1 MINRL
6 KLLKL
11 FGVKNENNLN
21 YSDRLLF
28 NDIINN
34 KIQSGGG
41 FSIRPDLGEINGM
54 VERTGYVDRFDP
66 VFVDELLRDVA
77 FKLNS

>member
-6 KLLKL
+6 KLLEL
-11 FGVKNENNLN
+11 FEVNDENNLN
-21 YSDRLLF
+21 YSDRRLF
-28 NDIINN
+28 NDIIR
-34 KIQSGGG
+34 QEVQLGGG

-54 VERTGYVDRFDP
+54 VERTGYVDRFAP
-66 VFVDELLRDVA
+66 VFVDELLKDVV

>member
-6 KLLKL
+6 KLLEL
-11 FGVKNENNLN
+11 FEVNDENKLN
-21 YSDRLLF
+21 YSDRCLF
-28 NDIINN
+28 NDIIR
-34 KIQSGGG
+34 QEVQLGGG

-54 VERTGYVDRFDP
+54 VERTGYLDRFAP
-66 VFVDELLRDVA
+66 VFVDELLKDVV

>member
-6 KLLKL
+6 KLLEL
-11 FGVKNENNLN
+11 FEVKHENNLN
-21 YSDRLLF
+21 YSDRRLF
-28 NDIINN
+28 NDIIR
-34 KIQSGGG
+34 QEVQLGGG

-54 VERTGYVDRFDP
+54 VERTGYVDRFAP
-66 VFVDELLRDVA
+66 VFVDELLKDVV

>member
-6 KLLKL
+6 KLLEL
-11 FGVKNENNLN
+11 FEVNHENNLN
-21 YSDRLLF
+21 YSDRCLF
-28 NDIINN
+28 NDIIR
-34 KIQSGGG
+34 QEVQLGGG

-54 VERTGYVDRFDP
+54 VERTGYVDRFAP
-66 VFVDELLRDVA
+66 VFVDELLKDVV

>member
-6 KLLKL
+6 KLLEL
-11 FGVKNENNLN
+11 FEVNDENKLN
-21 YSDRLLF
+21 YSDRCLF
-28 NDIINN
+28 NDIIR
-34 KIQSGGG
+34 QEVQLGGG

-54 VERTGYVDRFDP
+54 VERTGYLDRFAP
-66 VFVDELLRDVA
+66 VFVDELLKDIV